1 MILINC
7 TRQLLRKEMDLLRD
21 NVLKAESVIRAA
33 KKKYND
39 ESIKLDELQSQFKAA
54 DKIRQEAYANLQSL
68 RKQLYEKVCN
78 RIFLLIMQST
88 CGKHS
93 RRHCL

>member
-7 TRQLLRKEMDLLRD
+7 TPQLLRKEMDLLRG
-21 NVLKAESVIRAA
+21 NVLKAESVIKVA

-54 DKIRQEAYANLQSL
+54 DEIRQEAYANLQST
-68 RKQLYEKVCN
+68 RKQLSEKVCT
-78 RIFLLIMQST
+78 RDFCS
-88 CGKHS
+88 
-93 RRHCL
+93 

>member
-1 MILINC
+1 
-7 TRQLLRKEMDLLRD
+7 MDLLRD
-21 NVLKAESVIRAA
+21 NVLKAESVIKAA

-54 DKIRQEAYANLQSL
+54 DKIRQEAYANLQSM

-78 RIFLLIMQST
+78 RIFFFCS
-88 CGKHS
+88 
-93 RRHCL
+93 